1 MVEEQTEEMAPAIA
15 PAEVEAA
22 SDKAPTKVPDRVDRP
37 DRQVLDK
44 KLGEIDLQIE
54 KCKAVLDQVKAK
66 MDKLHGDQSGDG
78 KGKDTVRTK
87 LNELRAA
94 TKVFSEQRK
103 ALFQDLDKN
112 KALTQNLRD
121 RSDAMQKSLKETA
134 NIKDF
139 STSAVEK
146 KINDLD
152 YYMSTTP
159 LSLKEEKDVIAQIKA
174 LNNSK
179 KMIAGFDD
187 LQSKKDATAAERKA
201 LSAKLDENKKAF
213 SAAKELEDAQW
224 EIVKKASGK
233 DDDKRS
239 SRKALLEQ
247 REKARTEMNEYY
259 ATIRSLRD
267 EHKKQENA
275 WRKYMDAKRKAD
287 QEKWVKEQEERKEEM
302 KLYKLE
308 EEAEKEDSK
317 DANKSAS
324 IDQLL
329 NYLAK
334 FDAPAEAAAVQE
346 KTTVEMNGL
355 QQMGKKAND
364 FDLDVYGTKSTKK
377 KKGNKKGGKNKAKGL
392 CHDVKCLQ
400 EFESLKVEA
409 PLSLADIPTAVAAL
423 QAKKAVM
430 AKEKAERALKRDEKI
445 DALKAL
451 VEAKEAKKQE
461 EKEQN
466 AAARRAAREAA
477 AAADVAPAED
487 V

>member
-1 MVEEQTEEMAPAIA
+1 M
-15 PAEVEAA
+15 
-22 SDKAPTKVPDRVDRP
+22 VPDRVDRP

-54 KCKAVLDQVKAK
+54 KCKAVLDKVKAS

-179 KMIAGFDD
+179 KMISGFDD
-187 LQSKKDATAAERKA
+187 LQSKKDAATAERKA

-247 REKARTEMNEYY
+247 REKARSEMNEYY

-324 IDQLL
+324 IEQLL

-334 FDAPAEAAAVQE
+334 FDAPAEAAVVQAAT
-346 KTTVEMNGL
+346 KVEMGGL

-364 FDLDVYGTKSTKK
+364 LDAFDMYGTKSTKK

-392 CHDVKCLQ
+392 SHDVKCLQ
-400 EFESLKVEA
+400 EFETLKVEA
-409 PLSLADIPTAVAAL
+409 PLSLADIPAAVTAL
-423 QAKKAVM
+423 KAKKEAM
-430 AKEKAERALKRDEKI
+430 AKEKAEKAAKRDEKI

-451 VEAKEAKKQE
+451 VDAKEAKKAE
-461 EKEQN
+461 EREDK
-466 AAARRAAREAA
+466 AAARKAAREAA
-477 AAADVAPAED
+477 AAAAEEAPAEEAAAED
-487 V
+487 A